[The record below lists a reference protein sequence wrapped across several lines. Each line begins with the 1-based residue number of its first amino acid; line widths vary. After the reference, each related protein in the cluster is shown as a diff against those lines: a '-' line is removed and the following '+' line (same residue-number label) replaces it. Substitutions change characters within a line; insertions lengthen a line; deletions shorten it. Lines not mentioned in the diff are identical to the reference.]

1 MQDDSTSFSD
11 ALNSVFESSTLAVD
25 SCARDISA
33 VIDSCTKS
41 NIVCRLA
48 FCGGTAAR
56 LVIKRLTEL
65 HSNFEGVEFYL
76 TDERCVAVGDP
87 DRNDQ
92 LLIELLVDTGLVSG
106 DAIHSI
112 PAELGAV
119 SGASKYTT
127 IVSSFTK
134 FDAIFLSIGD
144 DGHVASIFPHHPTV
158 DAKGVAIAVQN
169 APKSPSERVSLTLDT
184 MRAASH
190 RFVMG
195 IGEKKSNALAR
206 IHSGWDP
213 PAVRVEPTRWY
224 LDRAALHD
232 IRG

>member
-11 ALNSVFESSTLAVD
+11 ALTSVFESSTLAVD
-25 SCARDISA
+25 ACARDICA
-33 VIDSCTKS
+33 VIDSCAQSK
-41 NIVCRLA
+41 NVCRLA
-48 FCGGTAAR
+48 FCSGTAAR

-65 HSNFEGVEFYL
+65 RKDFVGVEFYL
-76 TDERCVAVGDP
+76 ADERCVAVGDP

-92 LLIELLVDTGLVSG
+92 LLIELLVDTGLVSR

-119 SGASKYTT
+119 SAASTYAT
-127 IVSSFTK
+127 IVGSFTR

-144 DGHVASIFPHHPTV
+144 DGHVASIFPQHPSV
-158 DAKGVAIAVQN
+158 DATGVAIAVQN
-169 APKSPSERVSLTLDT
+169 APKPPSERVSLSLDT
-184 MRAASH
+184 IRAASH

-195 IGEKKSNALAR
+195 IGEAKSDALAR
-206 IHSGWDP
+206 IRSGWDP